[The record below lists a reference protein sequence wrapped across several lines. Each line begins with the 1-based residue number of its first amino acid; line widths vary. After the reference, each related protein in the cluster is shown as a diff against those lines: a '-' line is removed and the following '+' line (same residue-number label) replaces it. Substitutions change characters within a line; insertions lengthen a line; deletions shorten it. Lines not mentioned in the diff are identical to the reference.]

1 MKNILI
7 LGVGGSPAVNF
18 VRSLRDAPENFHIVG
33 TDCDKF
39 NLFRSEADSNHLI
52 PRCDDEKY
60 IETLNDIIKEEK
72 IDFLHIQ
79 NDAEM
84 AVISENRERINTKTF
99 LPDKETVKICQNK
112 YESYKKWEQAKL
124 PQPKTLFLNDI
135 NDLKDAFNVLGGKL
149 WIREQSGAGGKGS
162 LPTDNY
168 EQAKSWID
176 FKQGW
181 GKFIAAEYLSD
192 NSVTW
197 QSIWENGKLIVAQT
211 RKRLYWELG
220 KVSPSGVSGATGGAI
235 TTSDSKVDFISEGAI
250 FAIDKK
256 PNGIFSVDLTY
267 DKDGIPVPTEINI
280 GRFFTTHYFFTKAG
294 LNMPYI
300 FVKLAFGEKYPIPKR
315 VINPLP
321 DNLLWVRGMDFLPI
335 LIKDYDK
342 Y

>member
-18 VRSLRDAPENFHIVG
+18 VRSLRDAPEKFNIVG

-60 IETLNDIIKEEK
+60 IEVLNAIIEKEK

-79 NDAEM
+79 NDLEI
-84 AVISENRERINTKTF
+84 AVISENREKINTKTL

-112 YESYKKWEQAKL
+112 YKSYKRWKL
-124 PQPKTLFLNDI
+124 AGVPQPKTLFLDGV
-135 NDLKDAFNVLGGKL
+135 NDLKEAFVSLGGKL
-149 WIREQSGAGGKGS
+149 WIREQSGAGGRGS
-162 LPTDNY
+162 ISTENY

-181 GKFIAAEYLSD
+181 GKFIAAEYLSPD
-192 NSVTW
+192 SVTW
-197 QSIWENGKLIVAQT
+197 QSIWKDGKLIVAQT

-235 TTSDSKVDFISEGAI
+235 TISDKNVDSISESSI

-256 PNGIFSVDLTY
+256 PDGIFSVDLTY
-267 DKDGIPVPTEINI
+267 DKNGVPVPTEINI
-280 GRFFTTHYFFTKAG
+280 GRFFTTHYFFTRAG

-300 FVKLAFGEKYPIPKR
+300 FVKLALGEDYPIIENK
-315 VINPLP
+315 INPLP
-321 DNLLWVRGMDFLPI
+321 DNLLWIRGMDFLPI
-335 LIKDYDK
+335 LIKNYEK
-342 Y
+342 

>member
-7 LGVGGSPAVNF
+7 LGVGGSPATNF
-18 VRSLRDAPENFHIVG
+18 VRSLRDAPEKFNIVG

-39 NLFRSEADSNHLI
+39 NLYRSEADSNHLI

-60 IETLNDIIKEEK
+60 IEVLNGIIEEEK

-79 NDAEM
+79 NDLEI
-84 AVISENRERINTKTF
+84 AVISENREKINTKTF

-112 YESYKKWEQAKL
+112 YASFKKWEKAKL
-124 PQPKTLFLNDI
+124 PQPKTVFLNHST
-135 NDLKDAFNVLGGKL
+135 DLNTAFDTLGKKI
-149 WIREQSGAGGKGS
+149 WIREQSGAGGRGS
-162 LPTDNY
+162 LPTDNFQ
-168 EQAKSWID
+168 QARAWID

-181 GKFIAAEYLSD
+181 GKFIAAEYLSPD
-192 NSVTW
+192 SVTW
-197 QSIWENGKLIVAQT
+197 QSIWKDGELIVAQT

-235 TTSDSKVDFISEGAI
+235 TVSDFKVDFISEGAI

-256 PNGIFSVDLTY
+256 PDGIFSVDLTY
-267 DKDGIPVPTEINI
+267 DKNGIPVPTEINI

-300 FVKLAFGEKYPIPKR
+300 FVKEAFNEEYEKPKKS
-315 VINPLP
+315 INPLP

-342 Y
+342 

>member
-1 MKNILI
+1 MRNILV

-18 VRSLRDAPENFHIVG
+18 VRSLRDAPEKFHIVG

-39 NLFRSEADSNHLI
+39 NLFRSEVDSNHLI
-52 PRCDDEKY
+52 PPCSDENY
-60 IETLNDIIKEEK
+60 IDILNGIIEEEK

-79 NDAEM
+79 NDAEI
-84 AVISENRERINTKTF
+84 AVISENREKINTKTF

-112 YESYKKWEQAKL
+112 YESFKKWEKAGL
-124 PQPKTLFLNDI
+124 PQPKTVFLNNSTDI
-135 NDLKDAFNVLGGKL
+135 IRAFDLLGKKI
-149 WIREQSGAGGKGS
+149 WIREQSGAGGRGS
-162 LPTDNY
+162 LPTDNFQ
-168 EQAKSWID
+168 QAMAWID

-197 QSIWENGKLIVAQT
+197 QSIWNNGELIVAQT

-235 TTSDSKVDFISEGAI
+235 TVSDEVVDDISQKAI
-250 FAIDKK
+250 FAIDKN

-267 DKDGIPVPTEINI
+267 DKNDIPTPTEINI
-280 GRFFTTHYFFTKAG
+280 ARFFTTHYFFTQAG

-300 FVKLAFGEKYPIPKR
+300 FVKLAFDEEYPMPEKK
-315 VINPLP
+315 INPLP
-321 DNLLWVRGMDFLPI
+321 DNLLWVRGIDFLPI
-335 LIKDYDK
+335 LVKDYDGK
-342 Y
+342 